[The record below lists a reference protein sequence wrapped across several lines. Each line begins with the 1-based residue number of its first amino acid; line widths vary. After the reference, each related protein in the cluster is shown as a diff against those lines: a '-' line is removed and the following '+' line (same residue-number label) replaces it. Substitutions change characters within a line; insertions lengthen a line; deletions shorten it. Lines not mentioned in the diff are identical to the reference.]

1 MSTAPIPNLNRVALP
16 QGTVSYRVA
25 GPSNSTLP
33 PVVFV
38 HGLLV
43 DGLLWTGV
51 ADALANSG
59 IRSYA
64 PDWPLGSHRE
74 PMNADADLSPRGVAR
89 IVIDFLT
96 ALDLVDVTLVGNDTG
111 GAVCQFLVDTDPDR
125 IGRLVLTN
133 CDAFDTFPPAPFV
146 PLVKAGRSAKLL
158 KPMLAS
164 MRPKF
169 LRHGPLG
176 FGLLFNNEPDAG
188 ITRGWIEP
196 CASDK
201 AIRRDTAKVLRG
213 IKRKDLLDVSTRLSG
228 FTKPVHLV
236 WGDADKHFKIG
247 FGERLAAVFPNAR
260 LTPVVGGRTFIPME
274 QPDQVAAVIAAA
286 AAVTT

>member
-1 MSTAPIPNLNRVALP
+1 MSTVSLPNLDRLALP
-16 QGTVSYRVA
+16 QGTVTYRAA

-51 ADALANSG
+51 ADALAQSG
-59 IRSYA
+59 VRSYA
-64 PDWPLGSHRE
+64 PNWPLGSHTE
-74 PMNADADLSPRGVAR
+74 PMRADADLTPRGVAR

-111 GAVCQFLVDTDPDR
+111 GAICQFLIDTDHDR

-133 CDAFDTFPPAPFV
+133 CDAFDTFPPAPFML
-146 PLVKAGRSAKLL
+146 LVKAGRWAKLL

-164 MRPKF
+164 MRPTF

-176 FGLLFNNEPDAG
+176 FGLLFNTEPNAAV
-188 ITRGWIEP
+188 TRGWIEP

-201 AIRRDTAKVLRG
+201 AIRRDTAKLMRG
-213 IKRKDLLDVSTRLSG
+213 INPQELLDASTRFSG
-228 FTKPVHLV
+228 FAKPVHLI
-236 WGDADKHFKIG
+236 WGDADKYFKIS
-247 FGERLAAVFPNAR
+247 FAERLAAVFPNAQVTR
-260 LTPVVGGRTFIPME
+260 VVGGRTFIPME
-274 QPDQVAAVIAAA
+274 QPDQVAAVIAAP
-286 AAVTT
+286 VDYTT